1 MVKANDR
8 SALILIK
15 GTSILREQNKR
26 KVLSFVRQL
35 GETSRQDLVKKMNVS
50 KNTISLIVDEFINE
64 GILVELG
71 VKEPGKKGRPKVLI
85 KLNEDGYKS
94 IGISVSKTRMEYSII
109 NYYGQV
115 IEKKTFSNEGIDPVQ
130 TKEQLLKLIRSL
142 LQTKT
147 NIIGIG
153 IGIPGIVN
161 SEKKFIYLSTHLNWK
176 NISLDELEEFSIPIY
191 VQNSVNMG
199 AIGALHLEGDTGE
212 GNTFYVRVSEGVG
225 GAYIINN
232 VSLDGDSWTAGE
244 IGHIS
249 IDSAGDRCECGQRG
263 CLELLINYKAFIEKL
278 ESFGHSPIMKDG
290 EIQFEREVI
299 QSKDV
304 QQLMHKYGIYLGKAL
319 VQVVHLMNPNKL
331 IIDAPYNLFEQFQQ
345 GCLTYLKAHALTIPL
360 QHTHIIF
367 GTQRYNMSHG
377 AALTSII
384 NYEKSY

>member
-1 MVKANDR
+1 M
-8 SALILIK
+8 IK

-26 KVLSFVRQL
+26 RVLSFVRKL
-35 GETSRQDLVKKMNVS
+35 GETSRQDLVKEMNVS

-64 GILVELG
+64 GILVEVG

-115 IEKKTFSNEGIDPVQ
+115 IEKKTFPNDGTDPVQ
-130 TKEQLLKLIRSL
+130 TKQELLKLIRFL
-142 LQTKT
+142 LQTNT

-161 SEKKFIYLSTHLNWK
+161 VEKKFIYLSTHLNWK
-176 NISLDELEEFSIPIY
+176 NVSLDELEEFNLPIY

-199 AIGALHLEGDTGE
+199 AISALHLEGDTGD
-212 GNTFYVRVSEGVG
+212 GNSFYVRVSEGVG
-225 GAYIINN
+225 GAYIFNH

-244 IGHIS
+244 IGHLS
-249 IDSAGDRCECGQRG
+249 IDPQGDRCECGQKG
-263 CLELLINYKAFIEKL
+263 CLELLINYKAFMEEL
-278 ESFGHSPIMKDG
+278 QSFGYSPVTKDG
-290 EIQFEREVI
+290 EIIVDREVV

-304 QQLMHKYGIYLGKAL
+304 QQVMHKYGVYLGKAL

-345 GCLTYLKAHALTIPL
+345 GCLSYLKSHALTIPF
-360 QHTHIIF
+360 QHTNIIF
-367 GTQRYNMSHG
+367 GNQRYNMSQG